1 MTELNP
7 FCDHLVKE
15 REGDTSAALL
25 DFFRLVELGDTTA
38 HRLAAK
44 HTALEIYD
52 GMRRAALA

>member
-1 MTELNP
+1 MTELNT

-25 DFFRLVELGDTTA
+25 DFFRLVELGDVTA
-38 HRLAAK
+38 HLLASK

-52 GMRRAALA
+52 AMRRAALS